1 MISNSCDIEQNR
13 LNLVSLG
20 PFFAGDIMILH
31 MCIKNH
37 YHLTYGPWDTVE
49 TDIFFCHFGPFCVL
63 SSPWRPGKSK
73 FWKMKKKNAWR
84 YHVTQMQQKSWLYAT
99 LFLRYDAW
107 RMQFLFFV
115 LGYFLS
121 HKWHTEVGVPPKK
134 IPTVSSHNVIF
145 ERSIPLNFLLRIK
158 KYILTSCDATA
169 VRRFH
174 GDNSLDLV
182 TNVFMLNAPVDFIE

>member
-1 MISNSCDIEQNR
+1 
-13 LNLVSLG
+13 
-20 PFFAGDIMILH
+20 
-31 MCIKNH
+31 
-37 YHLTYGPWDTVE
+37 
-49 TDIFFCHFGPFCVL
+49 
-63 SSPWRPGKSK
+63 
-73 FWKMKKKNAWR
+73 
-84 YHVTQMQQKSWLYAT
+84 
-99 LFLRYDAW
+99 
-107 RMQFLFFV
+107 MQFLFFV

-134 IPTVSSHNVIF
+134 IPTVSFHNVIF